1 MEFIDPRTFLLVANL
16 FGILC
21 AFVLWVQARSFPDD
35 IQGLRDWARAVVLIG
50 CASGL
55 ASMRGH
61 LPDLLSIVGA
71 STLLLC
77 GQLLLIV
84 GLQRYAGQPPTW
96 RPALDAIGAVL
107 FLILWLTY
115 GSPHYQGRLLIMG
128 LAHIGLFSFG
138 AVLAWQARPAGF
150 GNRFLAGFFVLGVI
164 VALWRI
170 ATLPTSVAQSDD
182 TFDHNLIQQ
191 AYLAMFSLGVL
202 GLSIGFILLANERL
216 RVELEFLATRD
227 PMTSALNRRAFFAR
241 ANIEWARSQR
251 ARRPLAAIASDI
263 DFFKKVNDT
272 HGHHVG
278 DLVIKDFARRAG
290 EQLRLPDTL
299 ARFGGEEF
307 VILLPET
314 GLAEAKKVAERIRRE
329 IENRRDP
336 ELPAYTISLGVAACF
351 ASETDRPDL
360 ENLLTAADEALYRAK
375 QSGRNRVVG

>member
-71 STLLLC
+71 SALLLF
-77 GQLLLIV
+77 GQLLLII
-84 GLQRYAGQPPTW
+84 GLQRYAGQPATW

-107 FLILWLTY
+107 LLILWLTY
-115 GSPHYQGRLLIMG
+115 GSSHYQGRLLIMG

-138 AVLAWQARPAGF
+138 ALLAWQARPAGF
-150 GNRFLAGFFVLGVI
+150 GNRFLAGFFVLGVV

-170 ATLPTSVAQSDD
+170 ATLPTNVAQSDD

-191 AYLAMFSLGVL
+191 VYLAMFSLGVL

-227 PMTSALNRRAFFAR
+227 PMTGALNRRAFFAR

-272 HGHHVG
+272 YGHHVG
-278 DLVIKDFARRAG
+278 DLVIKDFSRRAG

-329 IENRRDP
+329 IEQQRDP
-336 ELPAYTISLGVAACF
+336 ALPAYTVSLGVAACF
-351 ASETDRPDL
+351 ASEGDRPDL

-375 QSGRNRVVG
+375 QSGRNRVIG